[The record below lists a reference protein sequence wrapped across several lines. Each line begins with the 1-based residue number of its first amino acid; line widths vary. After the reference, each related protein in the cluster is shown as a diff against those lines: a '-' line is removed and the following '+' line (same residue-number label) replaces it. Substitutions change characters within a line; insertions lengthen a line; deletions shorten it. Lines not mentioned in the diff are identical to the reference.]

1 MGRPPLNFRSTNV
14 RLPNVLRERIEA
26 LVGPRR
32 MAEFIRRAIES
43 ELERQEAQ
51 LAEDEQKKKAA
62 SQG

>member
-1 MGRPPLNFRSTNV
+1 
-14 RLPNVLRERIEA
+14 
-26 LVGPRR
+26 

-51 LAEDEQKKKAA
+51 LAEDEQKKKAD